1 MFEVNGETRHLGI
14 IGYPVEHSYSPK
26 MHNYISESMGNNYVY
41 SAYCVKKEDLKSAIE
56 GIKAMGFSGVNVT
69 APHKFEVMQ
78 YIDVLSPKAK
88 LFQSVNT
95 VVNKDGILYGYNT
108 DADGFYASL
117 KRKGCNI
124 TGKDVLILGAGG
136 ASQPVVLL
144 FASEGAKSITVIN
157 RTRKNAEK
165 LAGYVYDA
173 TGFSVDCDI
182 KLKHYDVI
190 INTTSAGM
198 YPNVNEAPQIDM
210 SLIDETSYA
219 ADMIYNPEETLFLKR
234 AKEAGA
240 KTLNGLGM
248 LIYQGIIAY
257 ELFTGQ
263 KLGDNIFDKILK
275 NVFGK

>member
-26 MHNYISESMGNNYVY
+26 MHNYISEMTGNNYVY

-173 TGFSVDCDI
+173 TGFLVDCDI